1 MPKFYSPSELAAY
14 EPPENVN
21 LVGDFHLK
29 RGGSTVLAGA
39 PGVGKSFAVSRLAVA
54 GATGEEWFGLKV
66 HEQFKTLMIQGEN
79 SLSRL
84 KKEFESY
91 DVALLD
97 DWIKV
102 SESHVDFSSPDYVA
116 SVKKEIKSF
125 DPDCIALDPW
135 NHIAT
140 DDDIKSYNKAIKQ
153 IEILQRLGSKERLL
167 LVVAHTRKPK
177 SDSKPSGRDLL
188 HEISGSLKLGSYAR
202 AAFVMES
209 IKDDNE
215 KSLIRFTCCKN
226 SDGALGAPTVW
237 NFHKGSFTK
246 ESDVPAVGSSKKRK
260 GITKEH
266 LKQALATPCQRK
278 VAVLKLA
285 AISEKSE
292 SSCYKVFQEDSLLF
306 KYLVNDNGLLRF
318 KDCDGPEQTDSNSN
332 STKSLGGVRII
343 KSRYYYYSFPPR
355 VLLEMEIRKR
365 NRVE

>member
-21 LVGDFHLK
+21 LVGDFHLQ

-84 KKEFESY
+84 KKEFEPY

-153 IEILQRLGSKERLL
+153 IETLRRFGSKERLIL
-167 LVVAHTRKPK
+167 IVAHTRKPK
-177 SDSKPSGRDLL
+177 LDSKPSGRDLL
-188 HEISGSLKLGSYAR
+188 HEISGSHKLGSYAR

-226 SDGALGAPTVW
+226 NNGALGAPTVW
-237 NFHKGSFTK
+237 NFDKGSFTK

-266 LKQALATPCQRK
+266 LKQALATPVK
-278 VAVLKLA
+278 KTTAVKSLQVT
-285 AISEKSE
+285 SGKSE
-292 SSCYKVFQEDSLLF
+292 SSCYKVLQEGSPLF
-306 KYLVNDNGLLRF
+306 KYLVNDHGLLRF
-318 KDCDGPEQTDSNSN
+318 KDCDGPDQTDSN
-332 STKSLGGVRII
+332 STKSLGED
-343 KSRYYYYSFPPR
+343 KNNND
-355 VLLEMEIRKR
+355 E
-365 NRVE
+365 